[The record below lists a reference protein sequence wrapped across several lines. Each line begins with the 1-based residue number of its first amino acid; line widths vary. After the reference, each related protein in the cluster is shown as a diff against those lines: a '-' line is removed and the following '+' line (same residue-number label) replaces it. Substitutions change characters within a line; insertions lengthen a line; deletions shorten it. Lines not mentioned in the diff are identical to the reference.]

1 MNKAIY
7 KLTFL
12 LSLAALLAACSRDD
26 DPVTVEKENPD
37 APQFTVTRSTGQGD
51 GELATVFM
59 DDTEVGLSVRGNS
72 TYANMKYAYRGGTL
86 YPAGENIV
94 WERGVAR
101 LTVDAYYPYRS
112 DGAYTNPSVLQDQST
127 ESNYYASDALI
138 CAAATVEKSTN
149 KLSLTFKHRT
159 AKMIFTFAEDVGEVS
174 IANQALTQGGI
185 ANNVIKAYKETARKW
200 KACIIP
206 GQTNLTVRVKVG
218 KVTYEAGLT
227 GAFSTNKQYSYAIKV
242 PPTFDLS
249 RGSVTVGGNGTFT
262 IYQSKEET
270 TGNTITISGTPTV
283 TIVNLNIETR
293 DENVP
298 LRIASGSPTI
308 ILKGNNTLKSSD
320 RRAGLQLGVFNKKV
334 ENASVTIEGDG
345 TDNCS
350 LTAIGKKDG
359 AGIGTPSTSNC
370 GDIIIRNCTVT
381 AYVVDRDY
389 GGSAGIGSGGNS
401 ICGNITIE
409 NATVTATG
417 NDGGAGIGS
426 AASNE
431 QRGECGNIIIKN
443 STIAATG
450 GSTGEGSKEEGFAA
464 AIGCGTQLRYG
475 HGSPP
480 ICGNISITLKRGQT
494 KDNFLDKLT
503 VVCNAEKVG
512 RSWFEGKLRGTVG
525 TITWHD
531 SDGNPIQ

>member
-334 ENASVTIEGDG
+334 ENA
-345 TDNCS
+345 
-350 LTAIGKKDG
+350 
-359 AGIGTPSTSNC
+359 
-370 GDIIIRNCTVT
+370 
-381 AYVVDRDY
+381 
-389 GGSAGIGSGGNS
+389 
-401 ICGNITIE
+401 
-409 NATVTATG
+409 TVTATG

-503 VVCNAEKVG
+503 VVGNAEKVG